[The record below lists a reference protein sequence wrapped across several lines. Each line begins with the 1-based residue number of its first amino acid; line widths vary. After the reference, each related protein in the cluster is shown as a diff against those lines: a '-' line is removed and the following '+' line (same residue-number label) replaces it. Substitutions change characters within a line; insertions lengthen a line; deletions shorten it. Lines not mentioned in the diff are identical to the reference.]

1 MCTYSIYM
9 SVGFLK
15 IAGSLLCC
23 WVLSSVFSNMEVD
36 RRVESIRLSLGY
48 FYLFWQVLIITLFLN
63 LKAVKAFVFA
73 IYLYF

>member
-1 MCTYSIYM
+1 M

-23 WVLSSVFSNMEVD
+23 WILFSVFSNMEVD
-36 RRVESIRLSLGY
+36 RRVESIQLSLGY

-63 LKAVKAFVFA
+63 LKAVNAFVFA
-73 IYLYF
+73 MHLYF